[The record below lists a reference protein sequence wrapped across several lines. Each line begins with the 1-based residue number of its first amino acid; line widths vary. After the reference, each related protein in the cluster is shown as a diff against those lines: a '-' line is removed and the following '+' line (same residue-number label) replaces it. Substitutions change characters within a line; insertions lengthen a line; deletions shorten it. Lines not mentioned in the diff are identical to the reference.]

1 MYMNKNNVFIYLEY
15 YWECQT
21 IYIGKVI
28 FTQFSYC
35 LTKSFAVKI
44 LFQQTFQCLEQ
55 KYSLA
60 LFISSEKISD
70 YYMKNTDC
78 YTL

>member
-21 IYIGKVI
+21 IYMGKVI

-44 LFQQTFQCLEQ
+44 LFQQTF
-55 KYSLA
+55 
-60 LFISSEKISD
+60 
-70 YYMKNTDC
+70 
-78 YTL
+78 